1 LVSKG
6 QIEHQTEE
14 YRKGQILG
22 FTMAEIMLVILFL
35 LLLLLGSKI
44 NKQENAL
51 LLLESNTNKQEN
63 ALLLLESNTN
73 KQADTILILE
83 SKINE
88 QADTLSKSYQE
99 DTPEHQAIDK
109 IKRTLS
115 ELQNQGLVSRQKDV
129 NWLAERLVLTEAG
142 TNENVRKAR
151 ELASFIATNENLTFE
166 EGKQCLA
173 TCGANEGDGDGPKA
187 CWGESLRNP
196 DYIYNV
202 ALYDDAI
209 FVTNNFENIEKNK
222 ADWDSLLQPA
232 RIEKSTLLSNAQFQS
247 RFAKLKEHAS
257 VNECEYAVR
266 LVDVFTSS
274 KAIYKK
280 QRQLVEGYVYPTLKK
295 RWNYGTLP
303 K

>member
-1 LVSKG
+1 MVSKG

-14 YRKGQILG
+14 YRKGQVLG

-51 LLLESNTNKQEN
+51 LLLELNNNE
-63 ALLLLESNTN
+63 
-73 KQADTILILE
+73 QADTIGILE

-115 ELQNQGLVSRQKDV
+115 ELQNQGSVNRQKDV

-142 TNENVRKAR
+142 TNDSVRKAR
-151 ELASFIATNENLTFE
+151 ELASFIAKNENLTFE

-209 FVTNNFENIEKNK
+209 FVTNNLENIEKNK
-222 ADWDSLLQPA
+222 ADWDLLLQPA
-232 RIEKSTLLSNAQFQS
+232 RIEKPTLLSNAQFQS

-257 VNECEYAVR
+257 ANECEYAVR

-280 QRQLVEGYVYPTLKK
+280 QRQLVEGYVYPTPKK

>member
-1 LVSKG
+1 MVLVSKG

-14 YRKGQILG
+14 YRKGQVLG

-51 LLLESNTNKQEN
+51 LLLELNNNE
-63 ALLLLESNTN
+63 
-73 KQADTILILE
+73 QADTIGILE

-109 IKRTLS
+109 IKSTLS

-151 ELASFIATNENLTFE
+151 ELASFIAKNENLTFE

-187 CWGESLRNP
+187 CWGDSLRNP

-232 RIEKSTLLSNAQFQS
+232 RIEKPTLLSNAQFQS

>member
-1 LVSKG
+1 MVSKG

-51 LLLESNTNKQEN
+51 LLLESNTNE
-63 ALLLLESNTN
+63 
-73 KQADTILILE
+73 QADTILILE
-83 SKINE
+83 SKIIE

-115 ELQNQGLVSRQKDV
+115 DLQNQGSVSRKKDV
-129 NWLAERLVLTEAG
+129 NWLAERLVLTDAG
-142 TNENVRKAR
+142 TNDSVRKAR
-151 ELASFIATNENLTFE
+151 ELTSLIAKNENLTFE

-173 TCGANEGDGDGPKA
+173 TCGANEGEGDGDGPKA

-209 FVTNNFENIEKNK
+209 FVTNNIENIEKNK
-222 ADWDSLLQPA
+222 ADWDLLLQPA
-232 RIEKSTLLSNAQFQS
+232 RIEKPTLLSNAQFQS

-280 QRQLVEGYVYPTLKK
+280 QRQLVEGYVYPTPKK

>member
-1 LVSKG
+1 MVLVSKG

-14 YRKGQILG
+14 YRKGQVLG

-51 LLLESNTNKQEN
+51 LLLELNNNE
-63 ALLLLESNTN
+63 
-73 KQADTILILE
+73 QADTIGILE

-151 ELASFIATNENLTFE
+151 ELASFIAKNENLTFE

-173 TCGANEGDGDGPKA
+173 TCGANEGDGDGDGPKA

-209 FVTNNFENIEKNK
+209 FVTNNIENIEKNK
-222 ADWDSLLQPA
+222 ADWDLLLQPA
-232 RIEKSTLLSNAQFQS
+232 RIEKPTLLSNAQFQS

>member
-1 LVSKG
+1 
-6 QIEHQTEE
+6 
-14 YRKGQILG
+14 
-22 FTMAEIMLVILFL
+22 M
-35 LLLLLGSKI
+35 
-44 NKQENAL
+44 
-51 LLLESNTNKQEN
+51 
-63 ALLLLESNTN
+63 
-73 KQADTILILE
+73 
-83 SKINE
+83 
-88 QADTLSKSYQE
+88 
-99 DTPEHQAIDK
+99 
-109 IKRTLS
+109 
-115 ELQNQGLVSRQKDV
+115 